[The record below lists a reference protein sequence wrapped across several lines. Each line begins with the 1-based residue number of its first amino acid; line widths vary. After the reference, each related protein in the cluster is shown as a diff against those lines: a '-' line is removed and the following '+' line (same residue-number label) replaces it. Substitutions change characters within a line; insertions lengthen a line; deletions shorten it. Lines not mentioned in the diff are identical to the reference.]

1 MTAAVLAYENTGK
14 TLAQGRV
21 AEALAFS
28 KAARLLEDA
37 RTHPGDAAKLREALR
52 VNGVVWTA
60 VQAEITAARSTLPR
74 QLRAGRMS
82 LSLFVDRVTEAARAG
97 QGLDQIQALID
108 INRDVAAGLME
119 TR

>member
-1 MTAAVLAYENTGK
+1 
-14 TLAQGRV
+14 
-21 AEALAFS
+21 
-28 KAARLLEDA
+28 
-37 RTHPGDAAKLREALR
+37 
-52 VNGVVWTA
+52 
-60 VQAEITAARSTLPR
+60 
-74 QLRAGRMS
+74 MS